1 MKKSIIYIAVTTPLV
16 SAAAMLFIRELS
28 FFCSF
33 IDGNTSELLANV
45 FGALKSASMI
55 PPIIQTVVVLCVF
68 VLLGKLTTLRKTFCV
83 IGIFVSF
90 ISALFFCNI
99 NSIRFGDV
107 VISLIKMISNGALEG
122 L

>member
-33 IDGNTSELLANV
+33 IDGNTGELLANV

-107 VISLIKMISNGALEG
+107 VVSLIKMISNGALEG